1 MMQDDEEAQEK
12 PKEEENTGPK
22 IKMTKGLGGKRKK
35 AAAANPNT

>member
-22 IKMTKGLGGKRKK
+22 IKMNKLGGKRKK